1 MFSRYGILALV
12 LGPSVLAAQAP
23 TDSLRA
29 RQDTNPPEL
38 QEITVTAT
46 PVRREA
52 PRTTETVTPQEI
64 RETPA
69 YNNYDLLRQTAGV
82 EVHDQG
88 QGPGFGSDLAIR
100 GFSSDHSTDIA
111 LWIDGV
117 PINEPINGHAEG
129 YNDWNLL
136 MPQAVQQID
145 VIKGPTSALYGN
157 FALAGTVNVLTIKHQ
172 DGTDLTVDGGSYGR
186 LEGSLLTGFDHGSTS
201 GVLGIRGLRED
212 GWRPNAGYDLGQV
225 HGRLIH
231 DLSENVSLDAGIE
244 LFSAGWNSPG
254 FLTVDQFNAG
264 AFGNVSN
271 PTDGGQKN
279 HAQERVSLRV
289 LLGSSLIWR
298 STVYS
303 TQGRWQFYLTTP
315 PEGGGTEGSGSQ
327 LEEYDRR
334 YGFGATSALT
344 WALSKS
350 TITIGTEARWD
361 HSHYQNWFTTD
372 RVVDSAQILV
382 SARQASGALFLQS
395 STNVLP
401 RFTVDIG
408 GRYEA
413 QGILSEPDSGSPTG
427 SVNVSTTKGVFAP
440 KFGLLYQIPGFGGIY
455 GNISRGYRRTDGVI
469 EDPTLPFITEWAYET
484 GVKLDVN
491 RVHASAALFQIDV
504 SNEQTFNPITL
515 ASTSGG
521 KSRRKGIDLSLSTQF
536 TDALSFDGNFTVL
549 DAKYTSEVT
558 DDGDTLNGRP
568 VFNTSKFV
576 GAGGFRF
583 APPTASWY
591 VRVSGNIQGPYT
603 PFDEPGV
610 EVGTY
615 GLLHLD
621 AGVRFGKAQL
631 SVGVRNLFDHSYTEL
646 RAGGFVS
653 PGEPRTVYGGVRYHL

>member
-1 MFSRYGILALV
+1 MFSRYCVLALA

-29 RQDTNPPEL
+29 RRDSTHPAEL

-46 PVRREA
+46 PVKRET
-52 PRTTETVTPQEI
+52 PQSSVTVTPQTI

-88 QGPGFGSDLAIR
+88 QGPGFGSDLSIR

-157 FALAGTVNVLTIKHQ
+157 FALAGTVNVLTIKQ
-172 DGTDLTVDGGSYGR
+172 KEGTDLTVDGGSYGR
-186 LEGSLLTGFDHGSTS
+186 LEGSVLTGFVHGSTS
-201 GVLGIRGLRED
+201 GVLGIRAQRED
-212 GWRPNAGYDLGQV
+212 GWRPNSGYDLGQI

-231 DLSENVSLDAGIE
+231 DVSENVSLDAGVE
-244 LFSAGWNSPG
+244 LYSAGWDSPG
-254 FLTVDQFNAG
+254 FLSLAQFDAD
-264 AFGNVSN
+264 AFNNVSN

-289 LLGSSLIWR
+289 LFGSSLIWR
-298 STVYS
+298 STIYA

-315 PEGGGTEGSGSQ
+315 PEGGQTEGSGSQ

-344 WALSKS
+344 WAVSK
-350 TITIGTEARWD
+350 TRIIVGTEARWD
-361 HSHYQNWFTTD
+361 HSHYQNWFTTN
-372 RVVDSAQILV
+372 RIVDSAQILV

-395 STNVLP
+395 STDILP

-413 QGILSEPDSGSPTG
+413 QGILSEPDSGA
-427 SVNVSTTKGVFAP
+427 VNVSTTKGVFAP
-440 KFGLLYQIPGFGGIY
+440 KFGALYRIPGFGGIY
-455 GNISRGYRRTDGVI
+455 GNISKGYRRTDGVI

-484 GVKLDVN
+484 GVKLDRA
-491 RVHASAALFQIDV
+491 RVHASAALFLMDV
-504 SNEQTFNPITL
+504 SNEQTFDPITL
-515 ASTSGG
+515 TSTSGG
-521 KSRRKGIDLSLSTQF
+521 KSRRKGIDLSLDARL
-536 TDALSFDGNFTVL
+536 TDALSFDGNFTIL

-558 DDGDTLNGRP
+558 GAGDTLTGRP

-583 APPTASWY
+583 SPVGSTWY
-591 VRVSGNIQGPYT
+591 ARLSGNIQGPYT

-610 EVGTY
+610 LVGTY
-615 GLLHLD
+615 GLVHLD
-621 AGVRFGKAQL
+621 GGVRFGRSL
-631 SVGVRNLFDHSYTEL
+631 FSLGVRNL
-646 RAGGFVS
+646 
-653 PGEPRTVYGGVRYHL
+653 